1 MMIENRQ
8 RLLLTFAKGEEVKYI
23 SHLDLVRLWERALRR
38 AGVPLA
44 YSQGFNPQP
53 KITVAA
59 PLPVGFTGRAEL
71 IDVLLAGPVDLPDFA
86 RKVQGTLPGGVELL
100 VVEEIPLKAPALP
113 ALVRRAEY
121 RASVEAEER
130 AEEMTE
136 RVAGLLAAEQLFR
149 QRKKR
154 GQMRKYDLRPL
165 IEELW
170 VEGCAGGQCVFGMLL
185 RAESQATGRPDEVLA
200 ALGLEERQ
208 WAIER
213 VRLFF
218 SVQPCL

>member
-1 MMIENRQ
+1 MIENRQ

-53 KITVAA
+53 RITVAA

-100 VVEEIPLKAPALP
+100 AVEEIPLKAPALP

-185 RAESQATGRPDEVLA
+185 HAESQATGRPDEVLA
-200 ALGLEERQ
+200 ALGLEGRQ